1 VASTH
6 GAALPPSVTTTL
18 RAAGNGAEADFNTSV
33 FVNCP
38 FDNEFLQLLHAMLF
52 AIHDCGFVAR
62 YAVQDAGAA
71 ELRIDKICR
80 LIQES
85 RLSLHDIS
93 RIELSANTYP
103 RFNMP
108 FEAGVAFGLIRFGS
122 TAARDMLLLE
132 ATPYRDHRTLSD
144 LAGQDTSAHHNEPT
158 QMIAAVRRFLALK
171 KTEGERTRGTE
182 AITKRYASFLAALPS
197 IAAGMEIS
205 SEEIQSFDYLTD
217 WVQTMSQWVLQK

>member
-1 VASTH
+1 MATTH

-38 FDNEFLQLLHAMLF
+38 FDNEFLQLLHALLF

-103 RFNMP
+103 RFS
-108 FEAGVAFGLIRFGS
+108 R
-122 TAARDMLLLE
+122 
-132 ATPYRDHRTLSD
+132 TP
-144 LAGQDTSAHHNEPT
+144 
-158 QMIAAVRRFLALK
+158 
-171 KTEGERTRGTE
+171 
-182 AITKRYASFLAALPS
+182 
-197 IAAGMEIS
+197 
-205 SEEIQSFDYLTD
+205 LTD
-217 WVQTMSQWVLQK
+217 GILQWPCKEKIMTKLNNWLNQTVH